1 MITKLRQLMANAIT
15 SHRKRRDD
23 KFRERIDRVYFR
35 HGGDGSFD
43 RYMEDHREEIVNAYN
58 TINQVL

>member
-1 MITKLRQLMANAIT
+1 MANAIT